1 MKKIII
7 VCFLS
12 SLCFAASIR
21 SVTFVGLTQ
30 LSSESALAISGLKI
44 GEEINEEKINNA
56 IFKLYEQNYFSDI
69 VVEENLG
76 DIIFHLT
83 QKPSIARIDIT
94 GVSSNDRKQID
105 TILGIKK
112 GALYDEYVLKE
123 AANRI
128 KLYYEARGYFDT
140 VVEFSSE
147 KLSNS
152 SGLQVNYIVNRGE
165 NIIIENVFLSGTT
178 KLSYSDFEPSLSN
191 KKREFMG
198 WMWGRNDGKLNIF
211 ELPNDSARVADE
223 YMKRGYLDVQVSPPA
238 LRVNSNTYKA
248 DLSYFIKEGQ
258 IYKIS
263 SISIENPLYTPE
275 QNREKAEELSSS
287 VGDIANIDNIRN
299 DMNTIQT
306 DVGNLG
312 YAFAQIFPD
321 IQKNEL
327 TQEADIIFR
336 VIPNDKVYIR
346 NVTIK
351 GNNRTIDRVVRRELY
366 ITEGNLYHKDDLTE
380 SRNALRRTSYFD
392 DVNIREERVNSSQI
406 DLVVEVTEASTG
418 SISGGVGYSSSDGV
432 LLNASYSDSNIFGSG
447 MKSIVSVD
455 RSYEYLTGR
464 IGLTNP
470 RIRDSEYSL
479 SGRDRKS
486 VV

>member
-76 DIIFHLT
+76 DVIFHLT

-105 TILGIKK
+105 SILGIKK

-248 DLSYFIKEGQ
+248 DL
-258 IYKIS
+258 
-263 SISIENPLYTPE
+263 
-275 QNREKAEELSSS
+275 
-287 VGDIANIDNIRN
+287 
-299 DMNTIQT
+299 
-306 DVGNLG
+306 
-312 YAFAQIFPD
+312 
-321 IQKNEL
+321 
-327 TQEADIIFR
+327 
-336 VIPNDKVYIR
+336 
-346 NVTIK
+346 
-351 GNNRTIDRVVRRELY
+351 
-366 ITEGNLYHKDDLTE
+366 
-380 SRNALRRTSYFD
+380 
-392 DVNIREERVNSSQI
+392 
-406 DLVVEVTEASTG
+406 
-418 SISGGVGYSSSDGV
+418 
-432 LLNASYSDSNIFGSG
+432 
-447 MKSIVSVD
+447 
-455 RSYEYLTGR
+455 
-464 IGLTNP
+464 
-470 RIRDSEYSL
+470 
-479 SGRDRKS
+479 
-486 VV
+486 